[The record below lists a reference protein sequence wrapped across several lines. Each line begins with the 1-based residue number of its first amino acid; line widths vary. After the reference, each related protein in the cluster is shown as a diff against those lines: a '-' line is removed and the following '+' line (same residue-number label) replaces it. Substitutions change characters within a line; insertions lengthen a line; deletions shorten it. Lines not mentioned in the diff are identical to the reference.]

1 MAVVRAA
8 AGALLAMV
16 LAIHL
21 AMHLA
26 IPGASAADAY
36 PSRPIR
42 IVVPY
47 AVGGATDLITRV
59 VAQSLS
65 QSLAVNVVVENRT
78 GAGGTLAT
86 KAVSLADPDG
96 YTLLTATNGP
106 FAIGPAIYKNVGYDP
121 IRSFAPIAYL
131 AGAPDLLVA
140 RSDLPVNSLAELFAY
155 AQAHPGQLNYG
166 AGLGTPANL
175 IVEWLKFKSGADI
188 VYIPHKGGAPAT
200 TDLLAGQTQL
210 GIEIL
215 APLLPH
221 VRNGRLRP
229 LAVTGAQRSP
239 ELPQVP
245 TLIESGFAGAAFMAA
260 FGVVAPAGTPRAIV
274 QKLNTAINA
283 SLGSETMKATLA
295 KIGFAAKI
303 GTPEDLA
310 DFIAEEMAKWSEI
323 ARVTHVKI
331 E

>member
-1 MAVVRAA
+1 MMIGRLAVTAPL
-8 AGALLAMV
+8 ALALATC
-16 LAIHL
+16 A
-21 AMHLA
+21 
-26 IPGASAADAY
+26 ASADDAY

-59 VAQSLS
+59 VGQSLS
-65 QSLAVNVVVENRT
+65 QSLAVSVVVENRV

-96 YTLLTATNGP
+96 YTLLTMTNGP

-121 IRSFAPIAYL
+121 IKSFAPIAYL
-131 AGAPDLLVA
+131 AGAPDLLVV
-140 RSDLPVNSLAELFAY
+140 RGDLPVNSLAELFVY
-155 AQAHPGQLNYG
+155 AKQHPGQLNYG

-175 IVEWLKFKSGADI
+175 IVEWLKLKSGADI

-200 TDLLAGQTQL
+200 TGLLAGQTQL
-210 GIEIL
+210 GIEIV

-221 VRNGRLRP
+221 VRDGRLKP

-239 ELPQVP
+239 ELPDVP
-245 TLIESGFAGAAFMAA
+245 TLIESGFAGASFLAA
-260 FGVVAPAGTPRAIV
+260 FGMVAPAGTPPEIV
-274 QKLNTAINA
+274 KKLNTAINA
-283 SLGSETMKATLA
+283 SLASDAMKATLA
-295 KIGFAAKI
+295 KIGFQSNI

-310 DFIAEEMAKWSEI
+310 AFIADEMAKW
-323 ARVTHVKI
+323 ADVAKATHLKF

>member
-1 MAVVRAA
+1 MRPHTSLAA
-8 AGALLAMV
+8 SMAGALLAIGFL
-16 LAIHL
+16 LA
-21 AMHLA
+21 AA
-26 IPGASAADAY
+26 TGAGAADNY

-42 IVVPY
+42 IIVPY

-59 VAQSLS
+59 VAQSLAQNLGVS
-65 QSLAVNVVVENRT
+65 VVVENR
-78 GAGGTLAT
+78 AGGGGTVASR
-86 KAVSLADPDG
+86 AVSLAEPDG

-131 AGAPDLLVA
+131 AGAPDLLVV
-140 RSDLPVNSLAELFAY
+140 RGDLPVSSLAELFVY
-155 AQAHPGQLNYG
+155 AKQHPGQLNYG

-175 IVEWLKFKSGADI
+175 IVEWLKLKSGADI

-200 TDLLAGQTQL
+200 TDLLAGHTQL

-221 VRNGRLRP
+221 VRDGRLRP

-239 ELPQVP
+239 ELPEVP
-245 TLIESGFAGAAFMAA
+245 TLIESGFAGAAFIAA

-274 QKLNTAINA
+274 QKLNAAINA
-283 SLGSETMKATLA
+283 SLGSDTMTATLA
-295 KIGFAAKI
+295 KIGFAVKI

-310 DFIAEEMAKWSEI
+310 AFIADEMATWSEI